1 MQTRT
6 RSKWLSALLVGL
18 LILWMLVGGVLATGG
33 MELPRLV
40 LSGSGGVASGGGLV
54 LSVSLGQPI
63 AGTVGT
69 GPLRHCS
76 GFWCGAAANPPLPS
90 VVYLPLTVR

>member
-40 LSGSGGVASGGGLV
+40 LSGSGGVASGGGLL
-54 LSVSLGQPI
+54 LSASLGQPV
-63 AGTVGT
+63 AGTVEM
-69 GPLRHCS
+69 GPLRHCT
-76 GFWCGAAANPPLPS
+76 GFWCGAAAPPPLPS